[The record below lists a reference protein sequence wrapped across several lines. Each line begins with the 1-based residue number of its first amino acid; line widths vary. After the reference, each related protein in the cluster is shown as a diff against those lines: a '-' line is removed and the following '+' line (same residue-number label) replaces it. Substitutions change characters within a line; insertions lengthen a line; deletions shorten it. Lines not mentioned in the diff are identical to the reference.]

1 MANDS
6 LTAKLFPNNEI
17 INLAK
22 LLEIPLLYYRENNSP
37 IEKDHIKELRT
48 IIGLG
53 FTAILVDGAWTS
65 IYERYLRAFLVCDQL
80 TRTEDMISQL
90 ALATAEIAG
99 GASYIFR
106 ILNHPEYYKDFEV
119 ALKKV
124 VNHLSIRLYG
134 KSEEAER
141 LLKIL
146 LNNRSQYL

>member
-1 MANDS
+1 MAHNS
-6 LTAKLFPNNEI
+6 LTSTLFPNNEI

-22 LLEIPLLYYRENNSP
+22 LFEIPLLYYREKNSP
-37 IEKDHIKELRT
+37 LEKDHIKALRT
-48 IIGLG
+48 IAGLG

-65 IYERYLRAFLVCDQL
+65 IYDRHLRAFSTCDQL
-80 TRTEDMISQL
+80 TRTKNMISQL

-106 ILNHPEYYKDFEV
+106 VLNHPGYYKDFEV

-124 VNHLSIRLYG
+124 VNHLSIQLDG
-134 KSEEAER
+134 KTEEAER